1 MPKAKLEKELKPG
14 IARFIARGRAS
25 ISSDTFPAQTTESK
39 SGWVYKRV
47 GFPVKIGDSNSIY
60 VQMMGGYSKRKPV
73 VHVFNKD
80 TNQHME
86 LDWDLRDNEDALK
99 NVAEFSFINVA
110 LERDEKGKLIR
121 KRFLSELDAINY
133 MNEHLHDGQEI
144 YVSGNVEYQRYDGK
158 ISRSFN
164 VTNIGLY
171 DGKDNEEVEE
181 KAEMRQTYLLEST
194 ALPRDWEKTLKE
206 RNEIVVNALVPQYVG
221 KENGKE
227 IKKTLAFPQQFTI
240 QTTEDKVD
248 MMTKAIETLFKVKKG
263 VVREIGLKNNIVHG
277 YEKSTGKIQRS
288 KQVMEL
294 IQLGIMTEEQIE
306 NEETIGD
313 RSVDKVIF
321 KMPLM
326 NVDGEKS
333 DFILADKYS
342 PEALIVVEDDE
353 DIEENTSV
361 FNEDDNKDEE
371 ANADAMFGGLFE

>member
-121 KRFLSELDAINY
+121 KRFLSELDTINY

-206 RNEIVVNALVPQYVG
+206 RNEIVVNAFVPQYV
-221 KENGKE
+221 GKE

-306 NEETIGD
+306 NEETIGN

-333 DFILADKYS
+333 DFMLADKYS
-342 PEALIVVEDDE
+342 PEALIIVEDDE